1 MAGPSSSFGR
11 REPLRRVLGRD
22 TRGVA
27 ALEFAIVA
35 PLFTASFLSIL
46 GIGLIGFYQTALDD
60 AVRDA
65 ARQIQMATDASKSA
79 SGFVAAVC
87 TGSLTRRSPFGP
99 LAPNCAQTLTYSV
112 QAGDPSGP
120 FSALTPRSL
129 SASGRLGNDFFASRG
144 FARSAPVLV
153 QVAYP
158 LPFTIP
164 VLGGVATATGTN
176 SILATA
182 TVRAEP

>member
-11 REPLRRVLGRD
+11 REPPSRALGRD

-35 PLFTASFLSIL
+35 PLLTTCVLSSL
-46 GIGLIGFYQTALDD
+46 GIGLIGFYQTVLDD

-65 ARQIQMATDASKSA
+65 ARQVQMATGASGSA
-79 SGFVAAVC
+79 PGFVAAVC
-87 TGSLTRRSPFGP
+87 ARFGR

-112 QAGDPSGP
+112 QAGAPSGP
-120 FSALTPRSL
+120 FSALTPRPL
-129 SASGRLGNDFFASRG
+129 GASGTLGNDFFASRG
-144 FARSAPVLV
+144 FAPSAPVLV

-158 LPFTIP
+158 LPFAVP

-182 TVRAEP
+182 AVRAEP

>member
-1 MAGPSSSFGR
+1 MRA
-11 REPLRRVLGRD
+11 LRHD
-22 TRGVA
+22 TRAVA

-35 PLFTASFLSIL
+35 PLFLTCLLSIL
-46 GIGLIGFYQTALDD
+46 GIGLIGFYQTVLDD

-65 ARQIQMATDASKSA
+65 TRQIQMATSASTSSP

-87 TGSLTRRSPFGP
+87 AQFGL
-99 LAPNCAQTLTYSV
+99 LARDCAQTLTYSV
-112 QAGDPSGP
+112 QAGDPSGL
-120 FSALTPRSL
+120 FSALTPQPL
-129 SASGRLGNDFFASRG
+129 STTGTLNNAFFAPG
-144 FARSAPVLV
+144 AFARSAPILV

-164 VLGGVATATGTN
+164 VLGGVATATHTN

-182 TVRAEP
+182 AVRAEPW

>member
-1 MAGPSSSFGR
+1 MAGPSAGFGR
-11 REPLRRVLGRD
+11 REPPRVLGRD

-35 PLFTASFLSIL
+35 PLLVTFLLSIL
-46 GIGLIGFYQTALDD
+46 GIGLIGFYQTVLDD

-65 ARQIQMATDASKSA
+65 ARQVQMATSA
-79 SGFVAAVC
+79 SGSAPGFVAAVC
-87 TGSLTRRSPFGP
+87 ARFGR
-99 LAPNCAQTLTYSV
+99 LASNCAQTLSYSV

-120 FSALTPRSL
+120 FSALVPRSL
-129 SASGRLGNDFFASRG
+129 SASGALGNDFFASG
-144 FARSAPVLV
+144 AFARSAPVLV

-158 LPFTIP
+158 LPFTVP

-182 TVRAEP
+182 AVRTEP